1 MILVRFVRGF
11 LRFWYD
17 FVIGD
22 DWKIAASVAVVLIA
36 GALLV
41 RYASLPDGVTA
52 VLLGVVLLAA
62 FAVEFAVDARRQ
74 HRD

>member
-1 MILVRFVRGF
+1 MIAVRFVRAF

-41 RYASLPDGVTA
+41 RHATLPDGILA
-52 VLLGVVLLAA
+52 ILLGVALLAA
-62 FAVEFAVDARRQ
+62 FVVEFTIDVRRQ
-74 HRD
+74 RND